1 LQKLGIAQAFG
12 FEDHDEIY
20 SFADPSAPIKMVD
33 ATVAPPAVTEYPEY
47 PISEFSTPPAF
58 NVAVD
63 RNIKS
68 THETVPNATGSR
80 DALRLRRAKE
90 IFAKSNMLFVK
101 TQRDPLHILDHGS
114 MALRRWSRK
123 ASATR
128 PGLAKR
134 RDAVNA
140 SCRALRHVG
149 HTARAQKMNFY
160 ASGPE
165 TPAWPRRAYNAVGHR
180 ALGVGCAIPEVGG
193 LLQGTSRALLA
204 AQIAPAH

>member
-1 LQKLGIAQAFG
+1 MAKKRKSNNELEKQRDKSRERLQKFVIKKDKERDAKDSMAREAALQKLGIAQAFG
-12 FEDHDEIY
+12 FENHDEIY

-114 MALRRWSRK
+114 MALRR
-123 ASATR
+123 
-128 PGLAKR
+128 
-134 RDAVNA
+134 
-140 SCRALRHVG
+140 
-149 HTARAQKMNFY
+149 
-160 ASGPE
+160 
-165 TPAWPRRAYNAVGHR
+165 
-180 ALGVGCAIPEVGG
+180 
-193 LLQGTSRALLA
+193 
-204 AQIAPAH
+204 